1 MSRRAATSV
10 PYFSRRPVRR
20 RRLALAS
27 TMALVFSF
35 VQVLAVVGA
44 SPASATNNIVNG
56 DFETGSL
63 TSGWTSSGDNGGYA
77 SAVAEG
83 GCFSAYDTHNLVLP
97 GAYSARVRPSGLA
110 PLDSV
115 GKLTSDA
122 FTAGSSVSFRGV
134 DGICPNLVSPLLKA
148 QRNLPRIPLP

>member
-44 SPASATNNIVNG
+44 SPASATNNIANG
-56 DFETGSL
+56 DFETSSLPLGSL
-63 TSGWTSSGDNGGYA
+63 PSGWTSSGDNGGFA

-83 GCFSAYDTHNLVLP
+83 SCFSAYDTHNLVLP
-97 GAYSARVRPSGLA
+97 GAYSARVRPSGPA
-110 PLDSV
+110 PQ
-115 GKLTSDA
+115 GA
-122 FTAGSSVSFRGV
+122 
-134 DGICPNLVSPLLKA
+134 
-148 QRNLPRIPLP
+148 